1 MKEEELAAAIGAKI
15 ASLRKERNLT
25 QKQLAEKI
33 FTSDANLSKWERGKA
48 LPDLS
53 YLLSICAALDVTI
66 TYFTDDNISG
76 ADIINAQ
83 RDREIKGVLR
93 KVYSITLALAALP
106 IFIFAAARPFLPD
119 SLPVHFNGDFQADR
133 MGQPWELALG
143 SIILFILM
151 AAALLTHFC
160 CYMRR
165 PHSKIFMEKKNVFTF
180 AALLALLA
188 LTNIAIGLVA
198 LISASRAAADMGLT
212 APDIDKF
219 PGVFAALMCVIVWIA
234 GVGCTFVSRNEWAGF
249 RIPSAFASDYNWRVY
264 NSTAGILFMAHSL
277 AFALAVIFMPR
288 PLTMAESMCAS
299 LIPTLPIVIIA
310 YLIGRSIIRRHE
322 VRMSVIKSPKEGDG
336 E

>member
-15 ASLRKERNLT
+15 ALLRKERNLT

-53 YLLSICAALDVTI
+53 YLLSICAALDVSI
-66 TYFTDDNISG
+66 NYFTDDNISG

-93 KVYSITLALAALP
+93 KVYSITLALSALP
-106 IFIFAAARPFLPD
+106 LFIFAAARPFLPG
-119 SLPVHFNGDFQADR
+119 SLPVHFNGEFQADR
-133 MGQPWELALG
+133 LGHPWELALG
-143 SIILFILM
+143 SFILFILM
-151 AAALLTHFC
+151 AAALIIHI
-160 CYMRR
+160 YMRR
-165 PHSKIFMEKKNVFTF
+165 PHSQIFMAKKNVFAF
-180 AALLALLA
+180 AALFAFLA
-188 LTNIAIGLVA
+188 LTNIAIGLAA
-198 LISASRAAADMGLT
+198 LISAARAAADMGLT

-249 RIPSAFASDYNWRVY
+249 RIPSAFAGDYNWRVY
-264 NSTAGILFMAHSL
+264 NSAAGILFMAYSL
-277 AFALAVIFMPR
+277 AFALAMIFMPR